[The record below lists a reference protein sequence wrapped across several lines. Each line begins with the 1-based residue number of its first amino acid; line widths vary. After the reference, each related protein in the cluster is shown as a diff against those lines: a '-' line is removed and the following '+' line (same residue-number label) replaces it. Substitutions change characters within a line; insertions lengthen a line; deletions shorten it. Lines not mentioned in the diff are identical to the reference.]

1 MQSRTLL
8 AVALLVVA
16 VVCSRT
22 QPQVRNTVGRIKFK
36 QYKSFFPLRRRS
48 LIETDSDRSKIVQN
62 IKKAIQKISQQY
74 ENHEPL
80 SEVSATPVCT
90 GSAYFCG
97 RSTGSSGRAL
107 SDVYH
112 PHGNSDNDHHR
123 EDEYFESVEEL
134 FADQLRLLETIKP
147 AKIHSTLAP
156 IRFTMTLSDPRTT
169 KTLKHYRRDSPNR
182 QETLKPTR
190 KPVTM
195 EPKYMLKS
203 SGRHMSTKNRRS
215 SSRYIFDATV
225 MDLRNPNSPFE
236 PESDQQLSVRVN
248 PVKNPNDPFLI
259 EIESDRKARINYN
272 VKNGREPWDQI
283 LSDKAYKTKSHRSPF
298 ETNSD
303 KSKDNKW
310 KEPKKGKKNVKHF

>member
-22 QPQVRNTVGRIKFK
+22 QPQLRNTVGRIKFK
-36 QYKSFFPLRRRS
+36 QYKSVFPLRRRS

-62 IKKAIQKISQQY
+62 IKKAMQKISQQ
-74 ENHEPL
+74 NHESL
-80 SEVSATPVCT
+80 SDVSATPVCT
-90 GSAYFCG
+90 GSTYFCG

-123 EDEYFESVEEL
+123 DDEYFESEEEL
-134 FADQLRLLETIKP
+134 LADQLRLIETIKP

-156 IRFTMTLSDPRTT
+156 IRFTMTLSDPRTR
-169 KTLKHYRRDSPNR
+169 KTLKHYYRRDSLNR

-195 EPKYMLKS
+195 EPKYMRKS
-203 SGRHMSTKNRRS
+203 KTASGRHMSTKRS
-215 SSRYIFDATV
+215 SSRYIFDALV
-225 MDLRNPNSPFE
+225 MDLKNPNSPFE
-236 PESDQQLSVRVN
+236 PELDQQLSVRVN

-259 EIESDRKARINYN
+259 EIESDRKAKINYN
-272 VKNGREPWDQI
+272 VKNGREPWDEI
-283 LSDKAYKTKSHRSPF
+283 LSDYAYKTKSYRSPF

-303 KSKDNKW
+303 NSKENKW